1 MCGCKRRWR
10 SLPND
15 GPPDIGGILIAEA
28 ISQAVT
34 TRSAAHAALV
44 CSLLLLDA
52 TRWRHVQG
60 TKPNGRE
67 RMGRSP
73 GGDTQHTLYNLH
85 TVT

>member
-1 MCGCKRRWR
+1 MCRCKRRGR
-10 SLPND
+10 ILPND
-15 GPPDIGGILIAEA
+15 GPPDIGGIRIAEA
-28 ISQAVT
+28 VSQALT
-34 TRSAAHAALV
+34 ARSVAYAALV

-85 TVT
+85 TVI

>member
-15 GPPDIGGILIAEA
+15 GPPDIGGILIAGA

-60 TKPNGRE
+60 TKPNGCE

-73 GGDTQHTLYNLH
+73 GGDTYTHLYNLH
-85 TVT
+85 TVI